1 MSLLKSAL
9 VKALK
14 SKATQQAASVVIDK
28 AVKQGKAYLNS
39 QEDSGQQNDTD
50 QLLLG
55 LQHLLAKKPADGV
68 YSIALSQ
75 FQVRV
80 TINRGAIAKI
90 DKVE

>member
-39 QEDSGQQNDTD
+39 TEENGHINDTE

-55 LQHLLAKKPADGV
+55 LQHLLANKPADGV
-68 YSIALSQ
+68 YSITLSQ

-80 TINRGAIAKI
+80 TIAAGAIAKI
-90 DKVE
+90 DKMA